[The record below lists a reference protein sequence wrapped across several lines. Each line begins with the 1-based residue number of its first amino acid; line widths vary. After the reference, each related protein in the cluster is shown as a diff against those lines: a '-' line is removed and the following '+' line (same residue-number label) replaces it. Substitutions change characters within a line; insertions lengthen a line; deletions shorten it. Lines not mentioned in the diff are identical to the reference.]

1 MGEKMTLKEVLIMTR
16 DLLRSIGS
24 VPLDEVEHI
33 GIPLN
38 TASRNMDECIKAI
51 QRDEAR
57 AAEEEARRIEEEAA
71 AEEAQKEQEGED
83 GNADTV

>member
-1 MGEKMTLKEVLIMTR
+1 MEEKMTLKDVLIMTR

-38 TASRNMDECIKAI
+38 TAIRNMDECIKAI

-57 AAEEEARRIEEEAA
+57 AAEET
-71 AEEAQKEQEGED
+71 QKEQEGED

>member
-1 MGEKMTLKEVLIMTR
+1 MEEKMTLKDVLIMTR

-38 TASRNMDECIKAI
+38 TAIRNMDECIKAI

-57 AAEEEARRIEEEAA
+57 AAEE
-71 AEEAQKEQEGED
+71 AQKEQEEQEGED

>member
-38 TASRNMDECIKAI
+38 TAIRNMDECIKAI

-57 AAEEEARRIEEEAA
+57 AAEE
-71 AEEAQKEQEGED
+71 AQKEQEGEN

>member
-38 TASRNMDECIKAI
+38 TAIRNMDECIKAI

-57 AAEEEARRIEEEAA
+57 AAEEV
-71 AEEAQKEQEGED
+71 QKEQEGED

>member
-38 TASRNMDECIKAI
+38 TAIRNMDECIKAI

-57 AAEEEARRIEEEAA
+57 AAEE
-71 AEEAQKEQEGED
+71 AQKGQEGEN

>member
-1 MGEKMTLKEVLIMTR
+1 MEERFTIKQVLIITLDM
-16 DLLRSIGS
+16 LRSIGS

-38 TASRNMDECIKAI
+38 TAIRNIDECIKAI

-57 AAEEEARRIEEEAA
+57 AAEAV
-71 AEEAQKEQEGED
+71 QKEQEGED